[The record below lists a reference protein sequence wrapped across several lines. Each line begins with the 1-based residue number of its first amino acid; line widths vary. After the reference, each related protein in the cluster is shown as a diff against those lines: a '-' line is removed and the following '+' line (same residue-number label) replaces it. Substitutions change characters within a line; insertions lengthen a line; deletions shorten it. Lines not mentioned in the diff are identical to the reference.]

1 MPMLLLTAAGS
12 GELDQIG
19 DLHHLAK
26 NELIITPAAG
36 LATRETKG
44 KSLTE

>member
-1 MPMLLLTAAGS
+1 MVGYGGTTGVSIMM
-12 GELDQIG
+12 II
-19 DLHHLAK
+19 LA
-26 NELIITPAAG
+26 LITPAAG